1 MTGLGLLR
9 AGLKMCTSS
18 PPGLGLHYWGTVR
31 KPQILASFFDSSD
44 QHFIN
49 AYVVLVSRP
58 GIFKYFVSIDS
69 S

>member
-31 KPQILASFFDSSD
+31 KPQILASFFDSL
-44 QHFIN
+44 FYF
-49 AYVVLVSRP
+49 YVIVVA
-58 GIFKYFVSIDS
+58 V
-69 S
+69 